1 MNNPELIADIWILF
15 SEFVDKRQQNEAAK
29 RYVSL
34 LDNRNVRTK
43 TLLAA
48 AESDVILEQAVQTY
62 LDEEDD
68 DEDEVDELEF

>member
-34 LDNRNVRTK
+34 LDNRNVKTK

-48 AESDVILEQAVQTY
+48 AEADVILEQAVQNY

-68 DEDEVDELEF
+68 EDDVDELEF

>member
-15 SEFVDKRQQNEAAK
+15 SEFVDKRQLNEAAK

-34 LDNRNVRTK
+34 LDNRNIRTK
-43 TLLAA
+43 TLVAA
-48 AESDVILEQAVQTY
+48 GEADVILEQAVQNY

-68 DEDEVDELEF
+68 EEDIDELEF